1 MITAKID
8 VTKID
13 KTRLFKGK
21 PGKDGK
27 CPMYLDLALI
37 ETAPTD
43 FGDWRDDQTHMIVQS
58 VSKEE
63 RAKGITGPILGNACD
78 RSARRTN
85 DQAPADPQAA
95 AAETATTPE
104 DDDVPF

>member
-13 KTRLFKGK
+13 KSRLFKGK

-37 ETAPTD
+37 ETKQTN

-63 RAKGITGPILGNACD
+63 RLKGIKGPILGNACD

-85 DQAPADPQAA
+85 DQPPADPDAP
-95 AAETATTPE
+95 AETASPIE

>member
-37 ETAPTD
+37 ETKQTD

-63 RAKGITGPILGNACD
+63 RLKGIKGPILGNACD

-85 DQAPADPQAA
+85 DQEPADPGAA
-95 AAETATTPE
+95 AAPEAGPE